1 MHTYTHVCDCAFTWM
16 NAQSHTLELCVR
28 AHTHTHTNPSLSP
41 NPLGKQSP
49 ASAAKL
55 PKLSHPLMGYLS
67 PCKSASLSTLMSLCC
82 LSVCLPLCLFECLMS
97 CLYVCYLFCLSV
109 SDCYA
114 VWWLLFSSCLSACWL
129 IMQLVCFCLVFFF
142 VLYDCYVEEF
152 VLSMYKSFKGNLFM
166 YFLWSC

>member
-1 MHTYTHVCDCAFTWM
+1 MCVIAHSHGWMH
-16 NAQSHTLELCVR
+16 N
-28 AHTHTHTNPSLSP
+28 HTHWNCACTCTHTQTHTNPSPSP

-67 PCKSASLSTLMSLCC
+67 PCKSASLSTLMSFCC
-82 LSVCLPLCLFECLMS
+82 LSVCLCAFLNVWCLVFMYATCFVCLFLT
-97 CLYVCYLFCLSV
+97 VP
-109 SDCYA
+109 A

-129 IMQLVCFCLVFFF
+129 IMQLVCFLFSFFF
-142 VLYDCYVEEF
+142 VVLYDCFVEEF
-152 VLSMYKSFKGNLFM
+152 VLSMYTSFKGNLFM